1 MARHIDDGIPLK
13 ADSKALSSPPMPPSY
28 RYLGFGLNIASDTE
42 FPELFPGGTGEPDIT
57 IRLGIPDES
66 LFLGQ
71 DDGKVWYE
79 FLPELF
85 RLNIPDAGRYLAL
98 SGKDVHFSVAEGAAA
113 STTRVYVLTITMAAL
128 LMQRGRFLLH
138 ASGVVHEGRV
148 HLFMGESGS
157 GKSSLL
163 AELRRRGY
171 RAFTDDVCVLSQGGA
186 GGDSVMA
193 HASYP
198 MMKLLPE
205 SIERIGDPRNGFGH
219 RIWPDEDK
227 YGQFF
232 HEDFATEALPIGS
245 VQILNVRPGHEGGYL
260 SEKTTGVNAFLSL
273 SENTYRRQFMRE
285 ISLASAHVGLLSSLI
300 NQVPVRT
307 LSRSAQ
313 HSDIP
318 TFTDFTEELIKGS

>member
-1 MARHIDDGIPLK
+1 
-13 ADSKALSSPPMPPSY
+13 MPPAY
-28 RYLGFGLNIASDTE
+28 RYLGFGLKIASETE
-42 FPELFPGGTGEPDIT
+42 FPEMFPGGTGDPDIT

-66 LFLGQ
+66 PLPGH

-79 FLPELF
+79 FLPDRF

-98 SGKDVHFSVAEGAAA
+98 SGKDVHVDVADGAALA
-113 STTRVYVLTITMAAL
+113 TARVYVLTITMAAL

-171 RAFTDDVCVLSQGGA
+171 RAFTDDVCVLSYGGER
-186 GGDSVMA
+186 GDSVMA

-205 SIERIGDPRNGFGH
+205 SIEKIGDPRNGFGH
-219 RIWPDEDK
+219 RIWPDEEK

-232 HEDFATEALPIGS
+232 HEDFAAEPLPIGS
-245 VQILNVRPGHEGGYL
+245 VQILNVQPGHEGGYL
-260 SEKTTGVNAFLSL
+260 SERATGVNAFRML

-285 ISLASAHVGLLSSLI
+285 ISLASAHAGMLSSLI

-307 LSRSAQ
+307 LTRSA
-313 HSDIP
+313 HLSDIP
-318 TFTDFTEELIKGS
+318 SFTDFTEALIKAVP